1 MYFKFFL
8 KNLLKKILNLLNYKL
23 ISLQSFKNLKDFS
36 EKKINSCID
45 SRLTTIINLTKYQKK
60 NTGKFLGNFL
70 KMKSSNGQDL
80 FVLSYFNF
88 KKKGFFVEFGAAD
101 GVISS
106 NTYLLE
112 KYYKW
117 KGILAEPCL
126 SFQKDLK
133 KNRLC
138 NIDFGC
144 VFSESNKYIKF
155 KECNY
160 NKALSTI
167 DSFSD
172 LDIHSKLRQDSLIYD
187 VKTISI
193 NDLLKKYNCPKRF
206 DYLSIDTEGSEF
218 EILKTLNF
226 KEFYPK
232 IITVEHNFNKK
243 NRKKIF
249 NLLKKNNYKLTFKN
263 ISSIE
268 DWYIGNN

>member
-1 MYFKFFL
+1 
-8 KNLLKKILNLLNYKL
+8 
-23 ISLQSFKNLKDFS
+23 
-36 EKKINSCID
+36 
-45 SRLTTIINLTKYQKK
+45 
-60 NTGKFLGNFL
+60 
-70 KMKSSNGQDL
+70 MKSSNGQDL

-138 NIDFGC
+138 HIDFGC

-155 KECNY
+155 KESNY

-167 DSFSD
+167 GSFSD
-172 LDIHSKLRQDSLIYD
+172 LDIHSKLRQDSLIYN
-187 VKTISI
+187 VRTISI

-243 NRKKIF
+243 NRVFFTKYLADKGYELI
-249 NLLKKNNYKLTFKN
+249 YPG
-263 ISSIE
+263 ISRWDSWFVIKP
-268 DWYIGNN
+268 